1 MARPTAKPAPS
12 TKPAPATPLPQT
24 REALLV
30 LHAETRKRRNAA
42 AWGSKEHTD
51 AIDLLGR
58 IEVEVARIERAM
70 DPPLV

>member
-1 MARPTAKPAPS
+1 MTQHETSAQDS
-12 TKPAPATPLPQT
+12 TVLPQT
-24 REALLV
+24 RDELLAL
-30 LHAETRKRRNAA
+30 HRATRSRRNAA
-42 AWGSKEHTD
+42 KHGSPEHVA